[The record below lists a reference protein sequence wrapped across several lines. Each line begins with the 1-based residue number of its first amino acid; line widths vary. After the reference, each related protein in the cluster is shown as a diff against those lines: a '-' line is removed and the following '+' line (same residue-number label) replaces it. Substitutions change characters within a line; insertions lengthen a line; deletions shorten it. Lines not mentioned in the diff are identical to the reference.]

1 MAVDDSAT
9 VRKVLQA
16 TLVSAGYEVVEAV
29 DSADALGKLSGDS
42 VDTLVTDLNM
52 SSIDGI
58 GLIQEVRQ
66 KPGNRFMPIIMLTSE
81 SQPEKK
87 SAGKAAGASGWITK
101 PFNLD
106 QLLAVVRMV
115 CPAWSVIGNDCHCG
129 PPLPT
134 LADRLYKVA
143 VTV

>member
-1 MAVDDSAT
+1 MGKRVMAVDDSAT

-16 TLVSAGYEVVEAV
+16 TLVAAGYEVVEAV
-29 DSADALGKLSGDS
+29 DGADALNKLSGAP
-42 VDTLVTDLNM
+42 VDMLVTDLNM
-52 SSIDGI
+52 PNVDGI
-58 GLIQEVRQ
+58 NLIQEVRQ

-101 PFNLD
+101 PFNPE

-115 CPAWSVIGNDCHCG
+115 CPA
-129 PPLPT
+129 
-134 LADRLYKVA
+134 
-143 VTV
+143 

>member
-1 MAVDDSAT
+1 MGKRVMAVDDSAT

-29 DSADALGKLSGDS
+29 DGVDALEKLSGDS
-42 VDTLVTDLNM
+42 VDMLVTDLNM
-52 SSIDGI
+52 PKIDGI
-58 GLIQEVRQ
+58 GLIQEVRK

-101 PFNLD
+101 PFNPD

-115 CPAWSVIGNDCHCG
+115 CPA
-129 PPLPT
+129 
-134 LADRLYKVA
+134 
-143 VTV
+143 

>member
-1 MAVDDSAT
+1 MAVKDSAT

-16 TLVSAGYEVVEAV
+16 TLVSAGYGVVESV
-29 DSADALGKLSGDS
+29 DIADALEKLSGDS
-42 VDTLVTDLNM
+42 VDMLVTALNM
-52 SSIDGI
+52 SSLDGI

-66 KPGNRFMPIIMLTSE
+66 KPGNSFMPIIMLTSE

-106 QLLAVVRMV
+106 QLLAVVHMV
-115 CPAWSVIGNDCHCG
+115 CPA
-129 PPLPT
+129 
-134 LADRLYKVA
+134 
-143 VTV
+143 

>member
-1 MAVDDSAT
+1 MGKRVMAVDDSAT

-16 TLVSAGYEVVEAV
+16 TLAAAGYEVVEAV
-29 DSADALGKLSGDS
+29 DGADALEKLSGDS
-42 VDTLVTDLNM
+42 VDMLVTDLNM
-52 SSIDGI
+52 PNMDGI
-58 GLIQEVRQ
+58 DLIQEVRQ

-101 PFNLD
+101 PFNPD

-115 CPAWSVIGNDCHCG
+115 CPV
-129 PPLPT
+129 
-134 LADRLYKVA
+134 
-143 VTV
+143 

>member
-1 MAVDDSAT
+1 MGKRVMAVDDSAT

-16 TLVSAGYEVVEAV
+16 TLTEAGYEVVEAV
-29 DSADALGKLSGDS
+29 DGADALEKLSGDS
-42 VDTLVTDLNM
+42 VDMLVTDLNM
-52 SSIDGI
+52 SSIDCI

-101 PFNLD
+101 PFNPD

-115 CPAWSVIGNDCHCG
+115 CPA
-129 PPLPT
+129 
-134 LADRLYKVA
+134 
-143 VTV
+143 

>member
-1 MAVDDSAT
+1 MGKRVMAVDDSAT

-16 TLVSAGYEVVEAV
+16 TLISAGYEVVEAV
-29 DSADALGKLSGDS
+29 DGADALEKLGSDS
-42 VDTLVTDLNM
+42 VDMLVTDLNM
-52 SSIDGI
+52 PNVDGI

-101 PFNLD
+101 PFNPD

-115 CPAWSVIGNDCHCG
+115 CPA
-129 PPLPT
+129 
-134 LADRLYKVA
+134 
-143 VTV
+143 

>member
-1 MAVDDSAT
+1 MGKRVRAVDDSAT

-29 DSADALGKLSGDS
+29 DGVDALEKLSGDS
-42 VDTLVTDLNM
+42 VDMLVTDLNM
-52 SSIDGI
+52 PKIDGI
-58 GLIQEVRQ
+58 GLIQEVRK

-101 PFNLD
+101 PFNPD

-115 CPAWSVIGNDCHCG
+115 CPA
-129 PPLPT
+129 
-134 LADRLYKVA
+134 
-143 VTV
+143 